1 MFASWRKHML
11 LIQKFGGSSL
21 ADRKRLRRA
30 AEIVLAAREA
40 GYRLVVVV
48 SAAGDSTDALIDL
61 AHAIDPAPPLRE
73 MDALLSTGEQQ
84 SAALMA
90 IQLGSLGAPARSFAG
105 WQAGIETDSAYGAA
119 KIRRIAPQRLADALD
134 AGLIAVT
141 AGFQGRTPEGDL
153 STLGR
158 GGSDTTAVALAA
170 AMGADRC
177 EIYTDVDGVYTADP
191 RLIPEARKLS
201 AIDSRDM
208 LALAEGGSQVLH
220 PESVRLAME
229 NGVDLR
235 VLSSFRPGEGTIVR
249 RLAAGERPALAG
261 VTRDVNRAAVTLAGR
276 AAGIA
281 LLPVCTEALKAA
293 GIPTLHGEIGENA
306 LTLAVPPERLEDA
319 LLILHG
325 IVLNLQT

>member
-1 MFASWRKHML
+1 ML

-21 ADRKRLRRA
+21 ADRERLRRA
-30 AEIVLAAREA
+30 AEIALAARRE
-40 GYRLVVVV
+40 GYRLVIVV
-48 SAAGDSTDALIDL
+48 SAAGDSTDELIDL

-90 IQLGSLGAPARSFAG
+90 IQLNRLGVPAKSFAG
-105 WQAGIETDSAYGAA
+105 WQAGIETDNAHGSA
-119 KIRRIAPQRLADALD
+119 KIRRIAPQRLLDALD

-141 AGFQGRTPEGDL
+141 AGFQGRTADGDL

-177 EIYTDVDGVYTADP
+177 EIYTDVDGVFTADP
-191 RLIPEARKLS
+191 RLIPEAVKLS

-220 PESVRLAME
+220 PASVRLAME

-235 VLSSFRPGEGTIVR
+235 LLSSFRPGEGTAVR
-249 RLAAGERPALAG
+249 RLKAGERPALAG
-261 VTRDVNRAAVTLAGR
+261 VTRDRERSAVTLAGR
-276 AAGIA
+276 EAGAA
-281 LLPVCTEALKAA
+281 LLPLCREALSAR
-293 GIPTLHGEIGENA
+293 GITVIRREIGENA
-306 LTLAVPPERLEDA
+306 LCLTVPPERLDEA
-319 LLILHG
+319 MRCLHG
-325 IVLNLQT
+325 IVLSMLA

>member
-1 MFASWRKHML
+1 ML

-21 ADRKRLRRA
+21 ASRERLRRA
-30 AEIVLAAREA
+30 AEIALAARRE
-40 GYRLVVVV
+40 GHRLVIVV

-90 IQLGSLGAPARSFAG
+90 IQLSSLGAPARSFAG
-105 WQAGIETDSAYGAA
+105 WQAGIETDSAYGSA
-119 KIRRIAPQRLADALD
+119 KIRRIAPQRLLDALD

-141 AGFQGRTPEGDL
+141 AGFQGRTADGDL

-170 AMGADRC
+170 AMGAERC
-177 EIYTDVDGVYTADP
+177 EIYTDVDGIYTADP
-191 RLIPEARKLS
+191 RLVPEAGKL
-201 AIDSRDM
+201 AVIDSRDM
-208 LALAEGGSQVLH
+208 LALALGGSQVLH

-235 VLSSFRPGEGTIVR
+235 LLSSFAPGTGSAVR
-249 RLAAGERPALAG
+249 RLPGAERPAFAG
-261 VTRDVNRAAVTLAGR
+261 VTRDAEHGTVTLAGK
-276 AAGIA
+276 AACA
-281 LLPVCTEALKAA
+281 ELLPGLREMLAAA
-293 GIPTLHGEIGENA
+293 GIPVRKSEIRENA
-306 LTLAVPPERLEDA
+306 VTLTVAREAQEEALRLLHA
-319 LLILHG
+319 L
-325 IVLNLQT
+325 VFADQNKP

>member
-1 MFASWRKHML
+1 MF

-21 ADRKRLRRA
+21 SGRERLLRS
-30 AEIVLAAREA
+30 AEIIKAAREA
-40 GYRLVVVV
+40 GHRVAAVV
-48 SAAGDSTDALIDL
+48 SAAGDSTDELIDL

-73 MDALLSTGEQQ
+73 MDALLTTGEQQ

-90 IQLGSLGAPARSFAG
+90 IQLNRLGVPARSFSG
-105 WQAGIETDSAYGAA
+105 RQAGILTDGSHGAA
-119 KIRRIAPQRLADALD
+119 RILRVAPERLQAALN
-134 AGLIAVT
+134 AGLTPVT
-141 AGFQGRTPEGDL
+141 AGFQGITADGDL

-177 EIYTDVDGVYTADP
+177 EIYTDVDGVFTADP

-201 AIDSRDM
+201 DIDSRDM

-235 VLSSFRPGEGTIVR
+235 LLSSFRPGEGTAVR
-249 RLAAGERPALAG
+249 RLTAGERPALAG
-261 VTRDVNRAAVTLAGR
+261 VTRDRERSCVTLAGR
-276 AAGIA
+276 EAGVG
-281 LLPVCTEALKAA
+281 LLPACTDALKAA
-293 GIPTLHGEIGENA
+293 DIPALRSEIGENA
-306 LTLAVPPERLEDA
+306 LRLTVPPERLEDA
-319 LLILHG
+319 LRILHRL
-325 IVLNLQT
+325 VPEMNA